1 MQRNSTKISSDT
13 TTSSGITPS
22 LNPRLLLDKHANAII
37 EKLIERAIEGDSAA
51 IRLCVERIIP
61 RAKPGNGI
69 DFELP
74 DGRLDAGDNMLKI
87 TADITKAVADGSMTI
102 DEADKFTGFLKRQR
116 WQIDEAE
123 RKKEEEERRRERGW

>member
-1 MQRNSTKISSDT
+1 MRHNLTKVSADTATSPKSTSKV
-13 TTSSGITPS
+13 
-22 LNPRLLLDKHANAII
+22 NPREILDQHANTII
-37 EKLIERAIEGDSAA
+37 EKLIERAISGDPTA

-61 RAKPGNGI
+61 RAKPDNGI

-74 DGRLDAGDNMLKI
+74 DGRLDTGDSMLKI